1 MVASKKLQLSCSLF
15 GVMIFAGC
23 GHLAIQDTDSL

>member
-15 GVMIFAGC
+15 CVMIFAGC
-23 GHLAIQDTDSL
+23 GQLAIQDTDSL